1 MIKVGTTIQKLR
13 DEAGLTQKVLARKSK
28 ITPSFLSLVE
38 NNHRDPS
45 LTVLRRIAS
54 ALRVPEEV
62 IIWDAVKP
70 PRKMTSNDRALFE
83 AAKLIVRRYYEA
95 SDAAGPGEVEKQG

>member
-1 MIKVGTTIQKLR
+1 MIKVGSTIQKLR
-13 DEAGLTQKVLARKSK
+13 ESAGLSQRKLARNAK

-54 ALRVPEEV
+54 ALHVAEEV

-70 PRKMTSNDRALFE
+70 PRKMTPNDRALFE
-83 AAKLIVRRYYEA
+83 AAKLIVRRYYET
-95 SDAAGPGEVEKQG
+95 SDAAGSG